1 MKNDP
6 RSTVNP
12 ILCSCI
18 RIRSL
23 KKILGW
29 VVQSRVTITPF
40 VQNFNSH
47 LNANSVLFF
56 LTTICTM
63 ATSFFSC
70 VGWRPKPR
78 VASNCKDLTETGNHS
93 NKVSGTQGRW
103 FDALKTIEKIVL
115 KNAFEQKEKNPGLI
129 VYKALISLQTTR
141 PSGLQ
146 WGLNPWKRWMR

>member
-63 ATSFFSC
+63 ATTVFFRVLVEGQSQE
-70 VGWRPKPR
+70 WR
-78 VASNCKDLTETGNHS
+78 VT
-93 NKVSGTQGRW
+93 V
-103 FDALKTIEKIVL
+103 KT
-115 KNAFEQKEKNPGLI
+115 
-129 VYKALISLQTTR
+129 
-141 PSGLQ
+141 
-146 WGLNPWKRWMR
+146 